1 MNLLKSFSVTTG
13 LEPKAGYIYEK
24 FYPLD
29 FDKYI
34 VLDTQS
40 TDPNYHY
47 VFWFRAIELMEP
59 ILKAHGINIC
69 LLYTSPSPRDRQKSR
84 MPSSA

>member
-13 LEPKAGYIYEK
+13 LEPKSAYIYEK

-29 FDKYI
+29 FNKYI

-40 TDPNYHY
+40 SDANYHY
-47 VFWFRAIELMEP
+47 VFWFRVVELIEP
-59 ILKAHGINIC
+59 ILKNHNINIVHFIEDKK
-69 LLYTSPSPRDRQKSR
+69 YYFNHTYIDNFY
-84 MPSSA
+84 